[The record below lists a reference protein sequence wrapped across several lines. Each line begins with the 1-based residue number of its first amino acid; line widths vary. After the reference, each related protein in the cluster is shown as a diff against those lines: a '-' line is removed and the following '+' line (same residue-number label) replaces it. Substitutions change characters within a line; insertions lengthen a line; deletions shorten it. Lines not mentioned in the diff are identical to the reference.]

1 MLTGVNHHMNINKY
15 FLIVGLVFGSAIN
28 SAVPADTQAMLARQ
42 GADVLFA
49 AGAAM
54 PESFATGQAV
64 TDPYALRLMMQDKI
78 DKHTQKIGRTIR
90 LHSFIRTTAKLGG
103 AAIALYVLYRTVQSW
118 RQDGKPII
126 LPAAVATTAP
136 VPLMTQEE
144 GLALRKMFNETHPSW
159 FTFQWWKNN
168 ALWLANSVG
177 LSVGLSFGGTVVN
190 RYAHEDNIEW
200 FVAQNT
206 KIKELADELRGYHD
220 KTLIKN
226 ELREFTAQDLSFH
239 CVTLAGMARDLVE
252 QAESVAGFM
261 EYRLSYFKGQG
272 VILLPN
278 EFLQPTRLVASVNA
292 FVRSLQQQLPAQGED
307 TVEQVKK
314 VCGLIMQCATDIQ
327 QIVNRFQGIEYSI
340 QWRIINGG

>member
-15 FLIVGLVFGSAIN
+15 FLIGSLVASSVFGTAM
-28 SAVPADTQAMLARQ
+28 ADTQALLAAQ
-42 GADVLFA
+42 GANLLFA

-54 PESFATGQAV
+54 PDSFAIGAAV
-64 TDPYALRLMMQDKI
+64 IDPFALRCMMQDKI
-78 DKHTQKIGRTIR
+78 DKHTQRIGKTVRV
-90 LHSFIRTTAKLGG
+90 HSFIRTTAKLGG
-103 AAIALYVLYRTVQSW
+103 AALALYVLYRTAQSW
-118 RQDGKPII
+118 RRDGKPSI
-126 LPAAVATTAP
+126 LPAVSTVTP

-144 GLALRKMFNETHPSW
+144 GVALREALKKAHPSW

-177 LSVGLSFGGTVVN
+177 VSVGLGFGSVVVN
-190 RYAHEDNIEW
+190 RFAHEDNIEW

-206 KIKELADELRGYHD
+206 KMKELADELREYHD
-220 KTLIKN
+220 KTLIKG
-226 ELREFTAQDLSFH
+226 ELREFTVQDLYFH
-239 CVTLAGMARDLVE
+239 RVTLVGMARDLVE

-261 EYRLSYFKGQG
+261 EYRLSYFKGQH

-292 FVRSLQQQLPAQGED
+292 FVHSLQQQLPIQGED